1 MSSRVT
7 TLVFWGG
14 LVVALVV
21 VAVAVTGDI
30 NREPLDPRSVGP
42 DGARAL
48 VEVAERAGADV
59 EIGIEIPGDDAEVA
73 VLLADTYGVAGRGE
87 LTDWVRQGG
96 RLVIADRGS
105 PISPAP
111 GPGSAGSGDGVGAC
125 PEPALSGINRITGLE
140 GAYADRGPGDTRCF
154 GGGVIIQTL
163 GDGVIVSIG
172 GPGPLLN
179 ENLAAADNA
188 ALAVALLAPRRGT
201 TVAFLEPRLA
211 VAAGENLEDLVGDPV
226 WLLLIQLGIGFSVIA
241 LWKAR
246 RIGRPVAEPVPVEI
260 AGSELAAARG
270 RLLAGLRNPAA
281 AAAELRSDARRTL
294 ARALG
299 IGPDADLSVVATR
312 TAQRTGLAFSDVEGL
327 LARRPVATDADLLA
341 IAAGLADL
349 TAMVDPTRVRDRQQR
364 RGVGADAASGDL
376 EQATAVA
383 NPTGPADGPPS
394 TEPRSES

>member
-14 LVVALVV
+14 LVIALVV

-59 EIGIEIPGDDAEVA
+59 EIGIELPGADAEVA
-73 VLLADTYGVAGRGE
+73 VLLADTYGVAGRSE
-87 LTDWVRQGG
+87 LTDWVRSGG
-96 RLVIADRGS
+96 RLVVADTAS
-105 PISPAP
+105 PITPAP
-111 GPGSAGSGDGVGAC
+111 GFGLAGSGDGVGSCA
-125 PEPALSGINRITGLE
+125 EPALAGISRVTGFE
-140 GAYADRGPGDTRCF
+140 SAYAEGERGDTRCF
-154 GGGVIIQTL
+154 GGGVVIAAL

-188 ALAVALLAPRRGT
+188 ALAVALLAPRSGT
-201 TVAFLEPRLA
+201 AVAFLEPRLT

-226 WLLLIQLGIGFSVIA
+226 WLLLIQLAIGFVVIA

-281 AAAELRSDARRTL
+281 AAAELRSEARRNL
-294 ARALG
+294 ARSLG
-299 IGPDADLSVVATR
+299 IATDADLAVVATR
-312 TAQRTGLAFSDVEGL
+312 TAERTGADLDHVEGL
-327 LARRPVATDADLLA
+327 LARRPVATDSDLLA

-349 TAMVDPTRVRDRQQR
+349 TAMVDPTRNRGGR
-364 RGVGADAASGDL
+364 RPSGVGSAALSTAD
-376 EQATAVA
+376 
-383 NPTGPADGPPS
+383 PPGPAAGHQS
-394 TEPRSES
+394 IETRSDP

>member
-1 MSSRVT
+1 VTSSRLT

-48 VEVAERAGADV
+48 VEVAERAGAEV
-59 EIGIEIPGDDAEVA
+59 EIGLELPGDDADVA
-73 VLLADTYGVAGRGE
+73 VLLADTYGVAGRSE
-87 LTDWVRQGG
+87 LTEWVRRGG
-96 RLVIADRGS
+96 RLVVADLAS
-105 PISPAP
+105 PITPPP
-111 GPGSAGSGDGVGAC
+111 GFGLAGSGDGVGSC
-125 PEPALSGINRITGLE
+125 PEPALAGISRVTGFE
-140 GAYADRGPGDTRCF
+140 SAYAENETTDTRCF
-154 GGGVIIQTL
+154 GGGVVIATL

-179 ENLAAADNA
+179 QNLAVADNA
-188 ALAVALLAPRRGT
+188 ALAVALLAPQTGT

-226 WLLLIQLGIGFSVIA
+226 WLLLIQLAVGFSVIA

-281 AAAELRSDARRTL
+281 AAAELRADTRRTL

-299 IGPDADLSVVATR
+299 IAADTDLTVVATR
-312 TAQRTGLAFSDVEGL
+312 TAERTGVALDDVEGL
-327 LARRPVATDADLLA
+327 LAQRPVTTDADLLA
-341 IAAGLADL
+341 VAAGLADL
-349 TAMVDPTRVRDRQQR
+349 SAMVDPTRVRGPNQR
-364 RGVGADAASGDL
+364 SGVGSVAASGDL
-376 EQATAVA
+376 DRGATSA
-383 NPTGPADGPPS
+383 PTGPAGGHPS
-394 TEPRSES
+394 TEPRSDP

>member
-59 EIGIEIPGDDAEVA
+59 EIGLELPGDDADVA
-73 VLLADTYGVAGRGE
+73 VLLADTYGVAGRNE
-87 LTDWVRQGG
+87 LTDWVRRGG
-96 RLVIADRGS
+96 RLVVADLAS
-105 PISPAP
+105 PITPP
-111 GPGSAGSGDGVGAC
+111 LGSGLAGSGDGVGAC
-125 PEPALSGINRITGLE
+125 PEPALAGINRITGFE
-140 GAYADRGPGDTRCF
+140 GAYAETGTGGTRCF
-154 GGGVIIQTL
+154 GGGVVIATL

-188 ALAVALLAPRRGT
+188 ALAVALLAPQRGT

-226 WLLLIQLGIGFSVIA
+226 WLLLIQLGVGFAVIA

-281 AAAELRSDARRTL
+281 AAIELRADTRRTL

-299 IGPDADLSVVATR
+299 VAADTDLAVVATR
-312 TAQRTGLAFSDVEGL
+312 TAERTGVSLDDVEGL
-327 LARRPVATDADLLA
+327 LARRAVATDADLLA
-341 IAAGLADL
+341 LAVGLADL
-349 TAMVDPTRVRDRQQR
+349 TARVDPTRICSPR
-364 RGVGADAASGDL
+364 RPAGVGSAAASGRIG
-376 EQATAVA
+376 QAPTADRTDPV
-383 NPTGPADGPPS
+383 GGPPS
-394 TEPRSES
+394 TEPRSDP

>member
-30 NREPLDPRSVGP
+30 NREPLDPRSVSP

-59 EIGIEIPGDDAEVA
+59 EIGLELPGDDAEVA
-73 VLLADTYGVAGRGE
+73 VLLADTYGVAGRNE
-87 LTDWVRQGG
+87 LTDWVRRGG
-96 RLVIADRGS
+96 RLVIADLAS
-105 PISPAP
+105 PITPAP
-111 GPGSAGSGDGVGAC
+111 GLGLAGSGDGVGAC
-125 PEPALSGINRITGLE
+125 PEPALAGINRITGFE
-140 GAYADRGPGDTRCF
+140 SAYAERETRDTRCF
-154 GGGVIIQTL
+154 GGGVIIATL

-188 ALAVALLAPRRGT
+188 ALAVALLAPQRGT
-201 TVAFLEPRLA
+201 SVAFLEPRLA

-226 WLLLIQLGIGFSVIA
+226 WLLLIQLAVGFAVVA

-281 AAAELRSDARRTL
+281 AATELRADTRRTL

-299 IGPDADLSVVATR
+299 IAADTDLVVVATR
-312 TAQRTGLAFSDVEGL
+312 TAERTGVALDDVEGL

-341 IAAGLADL
+341 VAVGLADL
-349 TAMVDPTRVRDRQQR
+349 TARVDPTRVRDPR
-364 RGVGADAASGDL
+364 RPRSVGSDAASGGIG
-376 EQATAVA
+376 QASTTDR
-383 NPTGPADGPPS
+383 TGPAGGPSS
-394 TEPRSES
+394 TEPRSDP

>member
-1 MSSRVT
+1 MSPRVT

-14 LVVALVV
+14 LVLALVV
-21 VAVAVTGDI
+21 VAVAITGDI

-59 EIGIEIPGDDAEVA
+59 AIGVELPGADAEVA
-73 VLLADTYGVAGRGE
+73 VLLADTYGVAGRSE
-87 LTDWVRQGG
+87 LTDWVRRGG
-96 RLVIADRGS
+96 RLVVADLAS
-105 PISPAP
+105 PITPAP
-111 GPGSAGSGDGVGAC
+111 GFGVAGSGDGVGTC
-125 PEPALSGINRITGLE
+125 PEPALAGIDRITGFE
-140 GAYADRGPGDTRCF
+140 GAYADRGSGDTRCF
-154 GGGVIIQTL
+154 GGGVIIRAL
-163 GDGVIVSIG
+163 GDGVIVSLG

-188 ALAVALLAPRRGT
+188 ALAVALLAPQRGT

-226 WLLLIQLGIGFSVIA
+226 WLLLIQLAVGFTVIA

-270 RLLAGLRNPAA
+270 RLLAGLRKPAA
-281 AAAELRSDARRTL
+281 AAAELRSEARRTL

-299 IGPDADLSVVATR
+299 IGSDADLATVATR
-312 TAQRTGLAFSDVEGL
+312 TAERTGADLDHVEGL

-341 IAAGLADL
+341 VAAGLADL
-349 TAMVDPTRVRDRQQR
+349 TAMVDPTRVRDPHQR
-364 RGVGADAASGDL
+364 SGVGSPATSGGL
-376 EQATAVA
+376 GRAPTAG
-383 NPTGPADGPPS
+383 PTGPPGGPPP
-394 TEPRSES
+394 TEPRSDP